1 MSSYIFLKLIH
12 VSSVILSYSLF
23 MTRGIWMM
31 RGSAQLQR
39 RWVKIMPH
47 IVDTVLLASAIA
59 LAILIKQYPLAD
71 AWLTA
76 KVMGL
81 LVYIGLGV
89 VALRYGKNRIIKI
102 SAWVMAQIVF
112 FYIVMVALTKS
123 PAIVL

>member
-76 KVMGL
+76 KVIGL
-81 LVYIGLGV
+81 LVYIGLGM
-89 VALRYGKNRIIKI
+89 VALRFGKTRITKI

>member
-31 RGSAQLQR
+31 QGSARLQQ

-47 IVDTVLLASAIA
+47 IVDTVLLASAIS
-59 LAILIKQYPLAD
+59 LAFLIKQYPLAD

-81 LVYIGLGV
+81 LVYIGLGM
-89 VALRYGKNRIIKI
+89 VALRFGKTRITKI

>member
-1 MSSYIFLKLIH
+1 M
-12 VSSVILSYSLF
+12 
-23 MTRGIWMM
+23 
-31 RGSAQLQR
+31 
-39 RWVKIMPH
+39 
-47 IVDTVLLASAIA
+47 VDTVLLASAIA

-81 LVYIGLGV
+81 LVYIGLGM
-89 VALRYGKNRIIKI
+89 VALRFGKTRVIKI

>member
-31 RGSAQLQR
+31 RGSARLQQ

-59 LAILIKQYPLAD
+59 LAILIKQYPLVD

-81 LVYIGLGV
+81 LVYIGLGM
-89 VALRYGKNRIIKI
+89 VALRFGKTRVIKI

>member
-31 RGSAQLQR
+31 RGSARLQQ

-81 LVYIGLGV
+81 LVYIGLGM
-89 VALRYGKNRIIKI
+89 VALRFGKTRITKI

>member
-31 RGSAQLQR
+31 RGSARLQQ

-47 IVDTVLLASAIA
+47 IVDTVLLASAIS
-59 LAILIKQYPLAD
+59 LAFLIKQYPLAD

>member
-31 RGSAQLQR
+31 RGSARLQQ

-47 IVDTVLLASAIA
+47 IVDTVLLASAIS
-59 LAILIKQYPLAD
+59 LAFLIKQYPLAD

-81 LVYIGLGV
+81 LVYIGLGM